1 MRIVVVN
8 PDRIMAKLMRFV
20 LTEAGHDAVLTR
32 TADEA
37 KREIIGSSTDAVLL
51 EVDLPD
57 EDGCDLCNTLRE
69 EHFSGP
75 VLFVS
80 GRRDTKDKLRAF
92 EHGADDYVV
101 EPFDPQ
107 ELVARIEVVARRC
120 RRSAV
125 EAPDATLRVGE
136 AELLISELAFKVA
149 GRPTALLTP
158 TEMRLLE
165 CLMRNVGTTVTREAL
180 IERTWG
186 YDFLGDSN
194 RVEVYVA
201 RLRKKIEQNPS
212 EPQLLHTVRGLGYMF
227 RLPPSEL
234 SRLNGFDTVTS
245 IESLTRVEPA
255 EAEHSRRNSTAGHP
269 IHDH

>member
-8 PDRIMAKLMRFV
+8 PDRIMAKLMHFV
-20 LTEAGHDAVLTR
+20 LAEAGHDAVITR

-37 KREIIGSSTDAVLL
+37 KREVLGARTDAVLL
-51 EVDLPD
+51 DIDLPD
-57 EDGCDLCNTLRE
+57 GDGCELCKTLRE

-92 EHGADDYVV
+92 EHGADDFVV

-120 RRSAV
+120 QRSAV
-125 EAPDATLRVGE
+125 EAQDAILRVGD
-136 AELLISELAFKVA
+136 AELAISELAFNVPD
-149 GRPTALLTP
+149 RSTALLTP

-165 CLMRNVGTTVTREAL
+165 CLMRNAGTTVTREAL

-201 RLRKKIEQNPS
+201 RLRKKIERNPS
-212 EPQLLHTVRGLGYMF
+212 EPEFLHTVRGLGYMF
-227 RLPPSEL
+227 RLPPNEL

-245 IESLTRVEPA
+245 IESFKRVERP
-255 EAEHSRRNSTAGHP
+255 EASHSSRNSTVGHP
-269 IHDH
+269 IHDN